1 MRVLVIH
8 PMEIVQRKDG
18 KPVDKNYHF
27 INRVVVTYLDKE
39 IAQFETTQ
47 SISENPFFTF
57 AFKATEPGVLRSPFS
72 TRTAASTKARQTSSS
87 PEPHAPV
94 RCSVPWLWVVVGV
107 LAAGCVKSERE
118 GGGRARAPPPWVSRA
133 VPEGRGDIKTRP
145 DGRARQCAIRM
156 DHRGLRPI
164 PHLRLR

>member
-1 MRVLVIH
+1 MRARVLVIH

-57 AFKATEPGVLRSPFS
+57 AFKATEPGVLRVTFLD
-72 TRTAASTKARQTSSS
+72 THGGKYEGTA
-87 PEPHAPV
+87 
-94 RCSVPWLWVVVGV
+94 
-107 LAAGCVKSERE
+107 
-118 GGGRARAPPPWVSRA
+118 
-133 VPEGRGDIKTRP
+133 DIKFS
-145 DGRARQCAIRM
+145 
-156 DHRGLRPI
+156 
-164 PHLRLR
+164 